1 MYVKKSFN
9 NFANSGSSGADT
21 VASLH
26 GIGKATVIKIA
37 KQGKLSLSEVG
48 DVKAD
53 MKSVQAQATKFIC
66 AAYGKVADSCT
77 SMTECRVKMWRFKT
91 GKSGA
96 SSVKLCSLPPTND
109 AFVQNIHICHF
120 EVATWK
126 AALLESPP
134 TLNPTSHG
142 WEMDHQGALQPRTIP
157 ADKLSAPPEILK
169 LIHCSCK
176 TSGCITAAAQN
187 LVAQQDLDN
196 QIFILDITNRIKP
209 HDINEKWKTKR
220 ATSLDFREK
229 QNIIYIKNYY
239 LVLCAKNHSCSTK
252 SSFAYKVGLMRQNVS
267 SVVNTLNSKS
277 QIDDIPVPLSTTNAT
292 RRATDNTDVLPLTRN
307 QVKND
312 LTLTLVDPKRT
323 IVIENIE
330 NHGQFRDSMHLKQVI
345 DRADNSISP
354 LISQGKVSLLT
365 GDAKRCVDGLSINTT
380 NYEVA
385 IKLLKDRFGRK
396 EVITLSHIQNLLALE
411 IQNGSNY
418 IVKLKH
424 FQDDLLAN
432 IRSLGTLDVTDEKF
446 GAILTP
452 LILSRLPENFRL
464 EWSREGQGDENELQY
479 QLNFIKKEIRRLE
492 RSEMFNLKEN
502 KHPTPT
508 VGKKKVEVK
517 EGPQPHYCLTLDL
530 RSYIGSNVAGKV
542 STKVD
547 DTQRISFST
556 FGSKICHGVV
566 CQTRCSGSQKK
577 PENMWPRPTRPFER
591 ISFQVTHDRHMLV
604 IAMES
609 NGKINEFE
617 ADEGNFVV
625 FPAAQA
631 QGYLCEPR
639 AKHDRFP
646 SDDSDSRSEESD
658 TEPENSDHDGRVGN
672 TNW

>member
-169 LIHCSCK
+169 LIH
-176 TSGCITAAAQN
+176 
-187 LVAQQDLDN
+187 L
-196 QIFILDITNRIKP
+196 
-209 HDINEKWKTKR
+209 
-220 ATSLDFREK
+220 
-229 QNIIYIKNYY
+229 
-239 LVLCAKNHSCSTK
+239 LCAKNHSCSTK